1 MLSANV
7 TEQLPLF
14 RLAQTYNMQIRV
26 RRDMS
31 LIGKVVYWEKH
42 KHHLG
47 VLSKGERMQN
57 HPKHVL
63 TERSIRFTIV
73 QPILLQVVL
82 AVNAYHNTCVLNFS
96 DGFSRTASELRHCTG
111 KRGHAI
117 AAI

>member
-31 LIGKVVYWEKH
+31 LIGKVVYCEKH

-57 HPKHVL
+57 HPKL
-63 TERSIRFTIV
+63 